1 MKFQDNP
8 PTSYTK
14 QNMFNKALG
23 EHLGKWT
30 IYKTY
35 NSPST
40 AYTVAWSVRNNR
52 LSWTEPDWTYE
63 ARACRTMAQR
73 YEVWVRAVDAPEQ

>member
-8 PTSYTK
+8 PASYK
-14 QNMFNKALG
+14 KSDRFNNALG

-30 IYKTY
+30 LYKTY
-35 NSPST
+35 NSSHT
-40 AYTVAWSVRNNR
+40 AYSTVWCVRKNR

-63 ARACRTMAQR
+63 ARTCHTMEDS
-73 YEVWVRAVDAPEQ
+73 YEVWVRAVHAPER

>member
-1 MKFQDNP
+1 MKFQDTP
-8 PTSYTK
+8 PTGYRK
-14 QNMFNKALG
+14 INGFNKALG

-30 IYKTY
+30 LYKTY
-35 NSPST
+35 DHPNT
-40 AYTVAWSVRNNR
+40 AYTVAWSVRKNR

-63 ARACRTMAQR
+63 ASTIRTMAQR

>member
-1 MKFQDNP
+1 MKFQDTP
-8 PTSYTK
+8 PTSYRK
-14 QNMFNKALG
+14 SNMFNKALG

-30 IYKTY
+30 LYKTY
-35 NSPST
+35 SYPNT

-52 LSWTEPDWTYE
+52 LSWTKTGWTYE
-63 ARACRTMAQR
+63 ARTCRTMAHG